1 MRTRIL
7 ATLFI
12 AIFALLSASATHAQ
26 GIPAEGR
33 DFYLGYLTPSFN
45 RVVPDHT
52 KKFFGIFAF
61 VSAYQDTKVFVSYFD
76 SVSGK
81 ESLPTEYFLKAL
93 GTVEILLDTN
103 RMKMTDPGDLF
114 AEYRSV
120 HITSEHPVSVMY
132 YSQGACAGGEYLA
145 LSTSALGRNYVV
157 ASYVDNPDGIN
168 GMLGGG
174 GPSVID
180 IACGY
185 FLVIAVHDSTK
196 VTIIPTSTTQGGRHT
211 GVKSGPGSSGKP
223 HPYSKQLQRGQCYL
237 VKSWCG
243 TPDEDIS
250 GSTVESNK
258 PVIVISGHEN
268 AALGGVGNR
277 PIEGRDY
284 IVEQMLPNEY
294 QATTGFVS
302 IPFVDSEP
310 YTGEGNGENYRTYSF
325 EEQGSQ
331 IDMRING
338 ISGEI
343 RMDAGRYYPSERIE
357 VESPVSLISTNGKS
371 FGVFQIDNTNHS
383 SKEPFPRPSMMTIVP
398 KKNWRTSYLVRSPYR
413 PENII
418 SRNYINVI
426 GPKDG
431 ALYDSIS
438 VSKNGAP
445 YIKIRDAGL
454 SAAGI
459 YFSIQNHPE
468 LRGQRYRIDT
478 GSYHIRSPYPFM
490 VYNFGFRAFSS
501 EGVIAYS
508 GYDKFTAFSAPA
520 GHLDSI
526 PATNSIGF
534 LIDTS
539 CINYNVKLWDT
550 TRGAK
555 IKAVMLLD
563 DPTMDLIKPP
573 SGAPAYVST
582 NCSIVTGTAPYRT
595 RELALDWSDSAVTV
609 RIAKDS
615 PSLEAEAYLY
625 VVSTSGTTILHLKN
639 ILSSDIT
646 GGLNPYLFKS
656 NKYNFPIDTSTVF
669 KNSGTSESYVI
680 TDVTITD
687 PNPNAVILGTVPPL
701 PAVLAPGDSLIVLF
715 RIFPKELTGTMSYVN
730 IIGDSCVMGTQ
741 GYIYSYKTG
750 LIESSD
756 ANFGKVALG
765 AKDCSKRV
773 FVTNRGEMPFTLQS
787 HTFGFANYFSMT
799 TESAAQL
806 PKVLAPGDTL
816 FFNVCYTPQGTMKDS
831 AELQW
836 ITDIPVPYD
845 TVYKRISKLT
855 SIGAVTDISWDR
867 DSIHF
872 AVTQSQSQQTRRVY
886 LRNNSNSYPIIPK
899 LYIEGPDAPE
909 FYISKTQI
917 GGIVNL
923 ELTPFDS
930 IYVDVTFK
938 ADLSRGWKYVR
949 RAWLVAQI
957 TTDLVI
963 RMDLYGKVDSTQTS
977 VRELPVADFLI
988 TPNPLKGDVV
998 SVSFTS
1004 LDEKKLSFAVYDVLG
1019 REVAVIREKVYSSGK
1034 NALPIAIGEVAAGMY
1049 ILRVSDG
1056 LLTKSLSFRVVR

>member
-1 MRTRIL
+1 MRKRIL
-7 ATLFI
+7 AALFV
-12 AIFALLSASATHAQ
+12 AIFAFLSASATYSQ
-26 GIPAEGR
+26 GIPSEGR

-45 RVVPDHT
+45 RVVPEHT

-81 ESLPTEYFLKAL
+81 ESVPTEYFVKAKQ
-93 GTVEILLDTN
+93 TVEIPLDTN
-103 RMKMTDPGDLF
+103 RMKMTDPGDKF

-157 ASYVDNPDGIN
+157 ASHNDNPDGIN
-168 GMLGGG
+168 AMLGGG
-174 GPSVID
+174 GPTQLDV
-180 IACGY
+180 ACGY

-196 VTIIPTSTTQGGRHT
+196 VTIIPTSTTQGGRHA
-211 GVKSGPGSSGKP
+211 GVKSGPGTTGKAQ
-223 HPYSKQLQRGQCYL
+223 PYTIKLERGQCYL
-237 VKSWCG
+237 VKSWCA
-243 TPDEDIS
+243 TSDDDIS

-268 AALGGVGNR
+268 VGLGTVGNR
-277 PIEGRDY
+277 SIEGRDY
-284 IVEQMLPNEY
+284 IIEQMLPNEY
-294 QATTGFVS
+294 LEPTGLIT
-302 IPFVDSEP
+302 IPFMDSQPQNDEG
-310 YTGEGNGENYRTYSF
+310 TGENFRTYTF
-325 EEQGSQ
+325 DTNGAQ
-331 IDMRING
+331 IDMH
-338 ISGEI
+338 ISGVGGAVA
-343 RMDAGRYYPSERIE
+343 MDAGRFYPAEKFE
-357 VESPVSLISTNGKS
+357 VEQPSGFHSRNGKKFS
-371 FGVFQIDNTNHS
+371 LMQIDIANHS
-383 SKEPFPRPSMMTIVP
+383 SQSPFPRPSMMNIVG
-398 KKNWRTSYLVRSPYR
+398 KKNWRTSYIVRAPYR

-418 SRNYINVI
+418 STNYINVV

-454 SAAGI
+454 SAAGT
-459 YFSIQNHPE
+459 YFALLGHPE
-468 LRGQRYRIDT
+468 LRGQRYKIDT
-478 GSYHIRSPYPFM
+478 GTYHIRSPYPFM
-490 VYNFGFRAFSS
+490 VYNYGFRAFSFWD
-501 EGVIAYS
+501 VIAYS
-508 GYDKFTAFSAPA
+508 GHDKFTAFSAPA

-526 PATNSIGF
+526 PASNSIGF
-534 LIDTS
+534 QVDTL

-550 TRGAK
+550 VKGAK

-563 DPTMDLIKPP
+563 DPTMDMIKPP

-582 NCSIVTGTAPYRT
+582 NCSFVTGTAPYRT
-595 RELALDWSDSAVTV
+595 RELALDWSDSVVTV
-609 RIAKDS
+609 RIAKDNN
-615 PSLEAEAYLY
+615 SLEAEAYLY

-646 GGLNPYLFKS
+646 GGLNPYVFKS

-669 KNSGTSESYVI
+669 KNSGSSESYVI
-680 TDVTITD
+680 TDVTMTD
-687 PNPNAVILGTVPPL
+687 SDTSAIVTGTIPVL
-701 PAVLAPGDSLIVLF
+701 PAVLAPGDSLIVMF
-715 RIFPKELTGTMSYVN
+715 RIFPKELIGTMSYVN
-730 IIGDSCVMGTQ
+730 IIGDSCVMGSQ

-787 HTFGFANYFSMT
+787 YTFGFANYFSIAD
-799 TESAAQL
+799 ESAAQL
-806 PKVLAPGDTL
+806 PKVLAPGDSL

-836 ITDIPVPYD
+836 ITDIPSPYD
-845 TVYKRISKLT
+845 SVYKRVSKLT
-855 SIGAVTDISWDR
+855 GVGAVTDISWDR

-899 LYIEGPDAPE
+899 LYIEGPDAVE

-917 GGIVNL
+917 GGTVNL

-949 RAWLVAQI
+949 KARLVAQI
-957 TTDLVI
+957 ESDLSI
-963 RMDLYGKVDSTQTS
+963 HMDLYGKVDSAQTS
-977 VRELPVADFLI
+977 VRELPIADFLI
-988 TPNPLKGDVV
+988 TPNPLTGDVV
-998 SVSFTS
+998 NVSFA
-1004 LDEKKLSFAVYDVLG
+1004 LLQEKKLSFVVYDVLG
-1019 REVAVIREKVYSSGK
+1019 REVAVLDQKVYSAGK
-1034 NALPIAIGEVAAGMY
+1034 NSLAIPIGDVAAGMY

-1056 LLTKSLSFRVVR
+1056 ASTKSISFRVVR